1 MPVLV
6 FVTWF
11 TLRFTSSIFFPHSL
25 VVKDKCR
32 LYQVVYFLA
41 WWLTLIFYSL
51 NCSQDSNLGNAIH
64 SPARSP
70 FLKGGLTTQFFPEAG
85 SWLDVPPLQIKDLQ
99 NQVFSQVSSFIFQE
113 HLLGL
118 LFVSDVMWRNR
129 KRCCFEYSLMETKR
143 FLMNCKVNT

>member
-11 TLRFTSSIFFPHSL
+11 TLSFTSSIFFPHSL

-41 WWLTLIFYSL
+41 WWLTLISYFL
-51 NCSQDSNLGNAIH
+51 NCPQDSNLGHAIH
-64 SPARSP
+64 SLARSP
-70 FLKGGLTTQFFPEAG
+70 SLKGGLTAQFFPEAG
-85 SWLDVPPLQIKDLQ
+85 SWPDVPALQIRDLQ

-118 LFVSDVMWRNR
+118 LFTSNVMWRNR
-129 KRCCFEYSLMETKR
+129 KRCCFEYSLMETKHL
-143 FLMNCKVNT
+143 LMNCKVNT